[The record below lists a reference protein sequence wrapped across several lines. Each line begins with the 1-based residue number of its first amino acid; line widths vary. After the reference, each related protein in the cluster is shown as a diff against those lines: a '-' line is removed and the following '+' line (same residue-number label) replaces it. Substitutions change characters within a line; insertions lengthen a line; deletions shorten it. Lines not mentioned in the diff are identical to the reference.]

1 MPVKR
6 VLPPAAAELLGQG
19 YRYVDV
25 RSVPEFAGGHPEGA
39 YNVPIAHMVPG
50 RGMVPNPDFE
60 TAMNK
65 HFAKDDKLVFGCK
78 SGGRSLRAAEY
89 LASRGWTDVLD
100 MQAGFDGE
108 RDMSG
113 RVLIPGWRDAGLPVA
128 TAAPGR
134 TWDELK

>member
-6 VLPPAAAELLGQG
+6 VLPAAAAELLAEG

-25 RSVPEFAGGHPEGA
+25 RSIPEFDAGHPAGA
-39 YNVPIAHMVPG
+39 YNVPVSHFVAG
-50 RGMVPNPDFE
+50 RGMVPNPEFE
-60 TAMNK
+60 SVMEK
-65 HFAKDDKLVFGCK
+65 RFAKDDKLILGCK

-89 LASRGWTDVLD
+89 LTARGWTQLVD

-108 RDMSG
+108 RDMGG
-113 RVLIPGWRDAGLPVA
+113 RVLVPGWRDAGLPVE

-134 TWDELK
+134 GWEELK